1 MSVYQVNRL
10 IYAMKMDG
18 SLAER
23 FRTDRAALL
32 KEWDLSDDER
42 SSLEALDFDR
52 LRRAGVVPNLLLRL
66 TSIAGVPLTQLT
78 HSSSSSKH
86 ETE

>member
-10 IYAMKMDG
+10 IYVMKMDA

-23 FRTDRAALL
+23 FRTDRGALL
-32 KEWDLSDDER
+32 SEWELSDDER
-42 SSLEALDFDR
+42 TALESLDFDR

-66 TSIAGVPLTQLT
+66 ASIAQVPMERLTATTATTQI
-78 HSSSSSKH
+78 
-86 ETE
+86 E